1 MLLLIYTKQMV
12 WDVNI
17 FFCTTKFSIWS
28 FIECWWIPGEN
39 LSNFTLSLIE
49 IWKVWKVGNWPFD
62 VYHFLSA
69 LFSASKMN
77 FFWPW
82 NRKIFQNQKLC
93 FLLIFLTWQFRAWN
107 MFQKYWNLCRTEYEV
122 KLLRFVQVIVWLRE
136 CKIFFKKIAL
146 FTLHKQCFCC

>member
-1 MLLLIYTKQMV
+1 MWTFFSAQLSFPFEVSLNAGGFQVRICPTLHWV
-12 WDVNI
+12 WLKSGKSGKLAI
-17 FFCTTKFSIWS
+17 
-28 FIECWWIPGEN
+28 G
-39 LSNFTLSLIE
+39 
-49 IWKVWKVGNWPFD
+49 WPFD